1 MRKQLSSLLISL
13 GIHLIIMLISGFYI
27 VQQVALDEEV
37 FYTILTRVSTPK
49 IRRRSL
55 PHKRR
60 AMSTL
65 KVSVQTPT
73 PKLQQVTTNVRLP
86 ISDSPH
92 SIPAENT
99 TTLNTSLI
107 PDDSIGS
114 GLPTKRALKI
124 HRGDSVVTS
133 QKLRIMPDRSQ
144 SSILEN
150 LDTSLPEAELAFEDP
165 KEHIFRQEDVTQKP
179 RFIKR
184 IIPQYP
190 ELARRAQ
197 KEGRVLLEAVIGT
210 DGVPTEI
217 RIIQAIG
224 FGCDEAAV
232 KALKASRFRPAE
244 LEKQRVVVRITIP
257 YNFKFSQ

>member
-13 GIHLIIMLISGFYI
+13 GIHLIIILIAGYYI
-27 VQQVALDEEV
+27 VQQVALDKEV
-37 FYTILTRVSTPK
+37 FYTTVTRVSTPK
-49 IRRRSL
+49 IKRRSL
-55 PHKRR
+55 SHKRKTI
-60 AMSTL
+60 STP
-65 KVSVQTPT
+65 KASVLTLT
-73 PKLQQVTTNVRLP
+73 PKLKQVATNVRLP

-92 SIPAENT
+92 SIPVESA
-99 TTLNTSLI
+99 TLDTSLM
-107 PDDSIGS
+107 SEGGIGS
-114 GLPTKRALKI
+114 RLPIHRIQKI
-124 HRGDSVVTS
+124 HRGNSVMTS
-133 QKLRIMPDRSQ
+133 QTLKIMPNRSQ

-150 LDTSLPEAELAFEDP
+150 LDTNLPEAELAFEDL
-165 KEHIFRQEDVTQKP
+165 KEQIFRQEEVTRKP

-184 IIPQYP
+184 IVPQYP

-197 KEGRVLLEAVIGT
+197 KEGRVLLEAVIGM

-244 LEKQRVVVRITIP
+244 LEKQRVAVRITIP